1 MFSNFFIYF
10 IIVAALIAIARTPFF
25 KGFIG
30 ELLVNILSGLMLD
43 KKTYRL
49 IRNVTLPTDDGS
61 TQIDHVIVSKYGIFV
76 VETKNMKGWIFG
88 GEKQKT
94 WTQVIYKTKTK
105 FQNPLRQN
113 YKHVKTLEGLLC
125 LPADCFYSV
134 IVFMGDC
141 KFKTPMPE
149 NVLFPLEY
157 ISYVKSKLTHRLK
170 DDQVNQVVQAIE
182 QCRFDRSLKTHINHA
197 RHVKELMAEKK
208 KVNLCPKCGSP
219 LVVRIAKK
227 GPNAG
232 NEFWGCSDFP
242 KCRYTAPMESS
253 VKSDM
258 DV

>member
-1 MFSNFFIYF
+1 
-10 IIVAALIAIARTPFF
+10 
-25 KGFIG
+25 
-30 ELLVNILSGLMLD
+30 
-43 KKTYRL
+43 
-49 IRNVTLPTDDGS
+49 
-61 TQIDHVIVSKYGIFV
+61 
-76 VETKNMKGWIFG
+76 
-88 GEKQKT
+88 
-94 WTQVIYKTKTK
+94 
-105 FQNPLRQN
+105 
-113 YKHVKTLEGLLC
+113 
-125 LPADCFYSV
+125 
-134 IVFMGDC
+134 MGDC
-141 KFKTPMPE
+141 KFKTTMPE